1 MLLAMYRKGCKAMKK
16 IPSLLIGLLVILT
29 VTLSACV
36 GASPTTTPQSSET
49 PTAGGN
55 QSITGQQ
62 TDVPPFGMNSQF
74 ILASQE
80 VTGGGLLPK
89 EYTCDGNSSTLPLEW
104 SGEPATT
111 KSFALVMYTIPSP
124 NESHW
129 YWVLYDIPPD
139 VHNLDKNVVG
149 IGILGNNSVNGR
161 TEYAPP
167 CSKGPGPKLYTYTIY
182 ALSATPQFT
191 APPAEVSRDILLAA
205 IKEITLGTAELNV
218 YYSREQ

>member
-1 MLLAMYRKGCKAMKK
+1 MLLAMYREEGKAMKK
-16 IPSLLIGLLVILT
+16 VPSLLIGLLLILT
-29 VTLSACV
+29 LTLSACV
-36 GASPTTTPQSSET
+36 GSSPTTTPQPSET

-55 QSITGQQ
+55 QSMTGQQ
-62 TDVPPFGMNSQF
+62 IDVPPSGMDSQF
-74 ILASQE
+74 ILASPE
-80 VTGGGLLPK
+80 VTEGGLLPK

-104 SGEPATT
+104 SGEPAST
-111 KSFALVMYTIPSP
+111 KGFALVMYTIPSP

-161 TEYAPP
+161 PEYAPP

-191 APPAEVSRDILLAA
+191 VPPAEASRDILLAA